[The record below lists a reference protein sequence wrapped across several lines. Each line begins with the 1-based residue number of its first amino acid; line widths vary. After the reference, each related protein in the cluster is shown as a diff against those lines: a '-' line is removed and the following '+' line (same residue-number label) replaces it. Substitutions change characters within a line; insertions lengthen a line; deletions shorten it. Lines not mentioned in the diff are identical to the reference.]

1 MPAIRTRRAWL
12 SITPEPERELPAA
25 VAALR
30 AGGTPTAEAAA
41 RERRRIE
48 RFVVRARRRPW
59 LAYMREVGALI
70 ERTASSAD
78 PAVTRARAVATEV
91 VQNHHGLL
99 LGLPGRYP
107 DLTKGAR

>member
-1 MPAIRTRRAWL
+1 VRATRTRRAWL

-30 AGGTPTAEAAA
+30 AGGPPTLEAVS
-41 RERRRIE
+41 RERRRAE
-48 RFVVRARRRPW
+48 RLVVRARRRPW
-59 LAYMREVGALI
+59 LAYMREVGSLI
-70 ERTASSAD
+70 ERSASTAD
-78 PAVTRARAVATEV
+78 PAVVSARAITAEV

>member
-1 MPAIRTRRAWL
+1 VPAIGTRRAWL

-30 AGGTPTAEAAA
+30 AGGNPTAEEAA
-41 RERRRIE
+41 RERWRIE
-48 RFVVRARRRPW
+48 SFVVRARRRPW
-59 LAYMREVGALI
+59 LAYIREVGALI
-70 ERTASSAD
+70 ERTSSSTD
-78 PAVTRARAVATEV
+78 PAVIHARAVATEV

>member
-1 MPAIRTRRAWL
+1 MAAIATRRAWL

-30 AGGTPTAEAAA
+30 AGAAPSPAGIA
-41 RERRRIE
+41 RERMRVE
-48 RFVVRARRRPW
+48 RLVVRARRRPW
-59 LAYMREVGALI
+59 LAYMLEVGLLV
-70 ERTASSAD
+70 ERSAGASDA
-78 PAVTRARAVATEV
+78 AVVSARAVATEV

-107 DLTKGAR
+107 DLTEGAR

>member
-1 MPAIRTRRAWL
+1 VVATGTRRAWL

-30 AGGTPTAEAAA
+30 AGGAPAPEAVA

-59 LAYMREVGALI
+59 LAYMREAGLLV
-70 ERTASSAD
+70 ERSAGSTE
-78 PAVTRARAVATEV
+78 PAVVHARAVATEV

-107 DLTKGAR
+107 DLTEGAR

>member
-1 MPAIRTRRAWL
+1 VPATRTRGAWL

-30 AGGTPTAEAAA
+30 AGAAPAPEAVA

-59 LAYMREVGALI
+59 LAYMREVGTLL
-70 ERTASSAD
+70 ERSASSTD
-78 PAVTRARAVATEV
+78 PAVVHASEIAREV
-91 VQNHHGLL
+91 VENHHGLL